1 MSPVYEPRRPVA
13 NGLGLILSSDLP
25 EDESHAD
32 DTSGTD
38 RRLLLSIQQGDE
50 QALAELILRYQNRLY
65 QLTLRVCGDASLAE
79 EATVESFYKVWRKAQ
94 QWQDGRNPGAW
105 IYRIAVRTVLDLK
118 RSQRR
123 WRNRLQ
129 RGKLNQNGNSVP
141 DLVEQVVEVE
151 RHERISHEL
160 GLAIDTLKDVDR
172 VLVHLFYFEDRGLR
186 EIAPVLGATPDA
198 LKMRLARARTQLR
211 QVLKEFDDEQASG

>member
-1 MSPVYEPRRPVA
+1 M
-13 NGLGLILSSDLP
+13 NSDLP
-25 EDESHAD
+25 ENEPYID
-32 DTSGTD
+32 DTSGAD
-38 RRLLLSIQQGDE
+38 RQLLLNIQHGDE

-65 QLTLRVCGDASLAE
+65 QLTLRVCGDAALAE

-129 RGKLNQNGNSVP
+129 RGRSNRNGKSVP
-141 DLVEQVVEVE
+141 DIVEQMVEVE

-160 GLAIDTLKDVDR
+160 DLAIGTLKAVDR
-172 VLVHLFYFEDRGLR
+172 VLVHMFYFEDRGLR

-198 LKMRLARARTQLR
+198 LKMRLARARRQLR
-211 QVLKEFDDEQASG
+211 QVLKEFDDEEASG